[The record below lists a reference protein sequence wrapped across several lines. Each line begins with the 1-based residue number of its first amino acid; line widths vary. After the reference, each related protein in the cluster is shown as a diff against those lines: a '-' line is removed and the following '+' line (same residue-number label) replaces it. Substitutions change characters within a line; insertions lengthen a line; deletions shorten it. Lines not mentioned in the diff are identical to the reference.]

1 MAFWNKGLTGAGPLM
16 LIGVAGMVLG
26 PTLLRL
32 AGRATRPVARTAL
45 RSGVDVF
52 DRTREGFGGLREG
65 FGGLIEESRG
75 EMKSRGQRERPGAK
89 AQARRGAR
97 PLGEDISGRKA

>member
-16 LIGVAGMVLG
+16 LVGVAGMLLG

-45 RSGVDVF
+45 RSGVDVY
-52 DRTREGFGGLREG
+52 DRTREG

-75 EMKSRGQRERPGAK
+75 EMESRGPRDRPRAK
-89 AQARRGAR
+89 ALARRGAR
-97 PLGEDISGRKA
+97 PLGEDLGGRGT